1 MTRAAW
7 AAAAL
12 LWVVSC
18 SPASRTSNIA
28 ADTTDVAERHA
39 REQEIALRLEAT
51 RARLDSL
58 KADAAQLGAKADAA
72 LTEKIAALQVEKDSA
87 EVKFERLKQEGRE
100 TWQDMKNGFAV
111 MLDSLD
117 VKIDRA
123 RQNLHRSG

>member
-1 MTRAAW
+1 MTRHAW

-12 LWVVSC
+12 LLVAAC
-18 SPASRTSNIA
+18 SPTSRAVSGGPDSTE
-28 ADTTDVAERHA
+28 VAERRA
-39 REQEIALRLEAT
+39 REQEIAMRLEAT

-87 EVKFERLKQEGRE
+87 EVKFDRLKQEGRE
-100 TWQDMKNGFAV
+100 TWDQMKDGFAV

-117 VKIDRA
+117 VKIDHA
-123 RQNLHRSG
+123 RHNLHRPS